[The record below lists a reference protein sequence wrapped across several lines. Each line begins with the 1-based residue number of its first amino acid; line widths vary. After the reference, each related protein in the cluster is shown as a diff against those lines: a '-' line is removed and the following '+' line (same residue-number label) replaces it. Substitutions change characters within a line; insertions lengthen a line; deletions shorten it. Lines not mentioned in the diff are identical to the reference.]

1 MKLKRYYIISKKRQ
15 RIRGKGIII
24 IIILI
29 IVAIL
34 TNSNNNKKGYQSF
47 GLNSKKLLIKYLA
60 GKFFV
65 ACNEFGQNASKNDDK

>member
-1 MKLKRYYIISKKRQ
+1 MKLKEYYIIQKKGQ
-15 RIRGKGIII
+15 RIRGRGIII

-60 GKFFV
+60 EKFLV
-65 ACNEFGQNASKNDDK
+65 ACNEFGQNAPKKDDK